1 MFDITMREEMQKLKY
16 IPMILV
22 MLLSCGFSQPAD
34 IPEEVSKDNILY
46 QAKSTGGFNNCEYE
60 YKGNTVVISAKD
72 STDPGV
78 YFERINKDTSNLKYF
93 TFAIK
98 GKLLREGQW
107 CFPVV
112 QIYDEKD
119 DEYTPSITKT
129 SFSMK
134 EDEYTI
140 VTVPFDGKIKKLFKI
155 QFLLVTDKG
164 SWDIEVKDPKLE

>member
-1 MFDITMREEMQKLKY
+1 MYKISYAFAL
-16 IPMILV
+16 ILI
-22 MLLSCGFSQPAD
+22 LCFACGFAQPVSD
-34 IPEEVSKDNILY
+34 IPVSEDNIFY
-46 QAKSTGGFNNCEYE
+46 QAKASGGFNNCEYE
-60 YKGNTVVISAKD
+60 YLGDVIRIYAKD

-78 YFERINKDTSNLKYF
+78 YFERINKDVSGMKYF

-98 GKLLREGQW
+98 GKLVRLGQW

-129 SFSMK
+129 SFSLK
-134 EDEYTI
+134 EDDYTVI
-140 VTVPFDGKIKKLFKI
+140 NVPFEGKIKRLYKI

-164 SWDIEVKDPKLE
+164 SWDIDIKDPRVQ